1 MCSLHPEA
9 TGIEDALNKHIRNG
23 KKKNVALKK
32 SQFKLP
38 SHWEELKMFI

>member
-23 KKKNVALKK
+23 KKKCG
-32 SQFKLP
+32 FK
-38 SHWEELKMFI
+38 EESI